1 MIIQISSD
9 AIADLEEGFW
19 FYEAQSPGLGDYFRD
34 CLIADIDSLVFYGGI
49 HQEIYGYYRMLS
61 KRFPFAIY
69 YGLENDVVTVIAVLD
84 ARRNPL
90 WIRERLN

>member
-49 HQEIYGYYRMLS
+49 HQVVYGYHRLLS
-61 KRFPFAIY
+61 KRFPFAVY
-69 YGLENDVVTVIAVLD
+69 YALENNVVTVMAVLD
-84 ARRNPL
+84 ARRDPL